1 MKSNLISATILCV
14 LCAMTQMACNR
25 EVSTSNNGMST
36 TVDPEVEKF
45 VGMYSA
51 AEACTQ
57 NKEARFSLE
66 ITPSI
71 KKGDE
76 ITISNFGPLG
86 NAEVKAVV
94 ENNALSIPKQT
105 VIGIIEG
112 KQTDIA
118 IIGNGVMNGKVMNI
132 AYSYSIASGSS
143 TESCSMTCTR
153 N

>member
-1 MKSNLISATILCV
+1 MKSNLIFATILCV

>member
-1 MKSNLISATILCV
+1 
-14 LCAMTQMACNR
+14 MTQMACNR
-25 EVSTSNNGMST
+25 EVSASNNGMSA
-36 TVDPEVEKF
+36 TVDPNVEKF

-57 NKEARFSLE
+57 NKDARFSLE

-86 NAEVKAVV
+86 NADVKAIVD
-94 ENNALSIPKQT
+94 NNALSIPKQT
-105 VIGIIEG
+105 VSGIVEG

-118 IIGNGVMNGKVMNI
+118 IIGTGVINGKVMNI

-143 TESCSMTCTR
+143 SESCSMTCTR

>member
-1 MKSNLISATILCV
+1 MKSNFIFAAIFCIF
-14 LCAMTQMACNR
+14 CAMTQMACNR
-25 EVSTSNNGMST
+25 EVSTSSNGMST

-57 NKEARFSLE
+57 NKDAKFSLE

-94 ENNALSIPKQT
+94 DNNALSIPKQT

>member
-1 MKSNLISATILCV
+1 MKSNLIFATIFCV
-14 LCAMTQMACNR
+14 FCAMTQMACNR

-132 AYSYSIASGSS
+132 AYSYSIASGAS

>member
-1 MKSNLISATILCV
+1 MKSNLIFVTILCV

-25 EVSTSNNGMST
+25 EVSASNNGMSA
-36 TVDPEVEKF
+36 TVDPNVEKF

-57 NKEARFSLE
+57 NKDARFSLE

-86 NAEVKAVV
+86 NAEVKAIVD
-94 ENNALSIPKQT
+94 NNALSIPKQT
-105 VIGIIEG
+105 VNGIVEG

-118 IIGNGVMNGKVMNI
+118 IIGTGVINGKVMNI

-143 TESCSMTCTR
+143 SESCSMTCTR